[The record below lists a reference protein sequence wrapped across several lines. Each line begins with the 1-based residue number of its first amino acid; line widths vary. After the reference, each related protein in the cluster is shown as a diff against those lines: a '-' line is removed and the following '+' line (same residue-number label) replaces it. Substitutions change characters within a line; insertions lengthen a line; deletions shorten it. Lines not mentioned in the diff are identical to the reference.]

1 VTSNNHPDH
10 RTIDHRTID
19 HRTIDHRT
27 VDRRTVEVWGLGPG
41 AAVPA
46 GVSYPLVLR
55 GRGQARW
62 RSALGVVLAISLFL
76 LAIQLVSAI
85 VIGIGYALERPG
97 ISLQTY
103 SDQALRFERPIGMLA
118 QNLAIATLIPI
129 SWFLITVLHQV
140 PPRWLSSVR
149 PGLRR
154 RYLGYCLLA
163 AIVVLDSLAIAVA
176 LTDPS
181 ITFRPQP
188 QLVGF
193 LLVVV
198 LTSPLQAAAEEYLF
212 RGYLLQAFGSFAA
225 TPWVGIIASSVLFAA
240 FHGGQNLPL
249 FVNRLAFGLLA
260 AILVWR
266 TGGLEAGIAAHVIN
280 NISAYGLAALT
291 GSIAALRSITAIGWT
306 SSLIDIVGFALF
318 ATVAIGIARRSRLDN
333 LTPSLERP

>member
-1 VTSNNHPDH
+1 MAVPVRRSW
-10 RTIDHRTID
+10 
-19 HRTIDHRT
+19 
-27 VDRRTVEVWGLGPG
+27 VDAFASEPTPGGVRYDEILLGPQAG
-41 AAVPA
+41 KLRAIAAIVS
-46 GVSYPLVLR
+46 GVFLF
-55 GRGQARW
+55 
-62 RSALGVVLAISLFL
+62 VVLAPTVSQLLGWLGWVIFQPGGDVTDWLRSLAAFEHPWGMFAGHIA
-76 LAIQLVSAI
+76 LAL
-85 VIGIGYALERPG
+85 
-97 ISLQTY
+97 
-103 SDQALRFERPIGMLA
+103 
-118 QNLAIATLIPI
+118 LIPI
-129 SWFLITVLHQV
+129 SLAVVLFFHRRH
-140 PPRWLSSVR
+140 PRWLASVR
-149 PGLRR
+149 PWFRW
-154 RYLGYCLLA
+154 RYLVISMGLA
-163 AIVVLDSLAIAVA
+163 LVVFNLFLFLSHLGQPFPH
-176 LTDPS
+176 L
-181 ITFRPQP
+181 QP
-188 QLVGF
+188 QRDYWVFLV
-193 LLVVV
+193 LIL